1 MKNLAIKLDNLLK
14 KTPNALLCA
23 LGAVVFLLAFY
34 FVSYR
39 TPLSQVW
46 LPTTMN
52 NDEAIYN
59 RQVVSVIE
67 HGGPLGYFGYEEG
80 HAAIGR
86 YNTWGPFLIWA
97 YAIPAFFFGSSVNV
111 VLWCNLLFI
120 TLGIAFFARSAK
132 LNVWQCIVLAGS
144 LFAITIPLRSCVSG
158 ASEALHYLIAFVIV
172 GSAAALRRSGKTGW
186 LIVLAA
192 ACAIETIFR
201 PYALLFWVFPL
212 AAVWGDKRRRTA
224 CLATAGVSFV
234 VAVFAMTKLA
244 AAFFSGTGMD
254 FTGFSLLAQGHP
266 FGAVGYMLTR
276 AGKLLRYAWRDD
288 ILPTLQGPTTYI
300 GGACVTFVIVLAVT
314 LVCFVRDMRRG
325 KPAALKGCALFCS
338 VAVAAVLLTMYNIDP
353 RHMSLV
359 VLMMLGAIVAEDAR
373 PAAVYLPLLLV
384 LLVPLNFQ
392 RGSLPEMNADM
403 AAQME
408 VVERE
413 LTADLADAGS
423 DPWDNTL
430 AYAYDDNVFHGY
442 LYAVPAGMGIE
453 FDKNTYLWDAENP
466 IYSRYVMCGHG
477 TRVEERLQGDGWQP
491 LFETNDLI
499 VYKRP

>member
-14 KTPNALLCA
+14 RPPNALLCA

-67 HGGPLGYFGYEEG
+67 HGGRWATSATRKATPLS
-80 HAAIGR
+80 AATTRGE
-86 YNTWGPFLIWA
+86 PFLIWA

-224 CLATAGVSFV
+224 CLATAGVSFA

-288 ILPTLQGPTTYI
+288 ILPTLQRPRPT
-300 GGACVTFVIVLAVT
+300 
-314 LVCFVRDMRRG
+314 
-325 KPAALKGCALFCS
+325 S
-338 VAVAAVLLTMYNIDP
+338 
-353 RHMSLV
+353 
-359 VLMMLGAIVAEDAR
+359 
-373 PAAVYLPLLLV
+373 
-384 LLVPLNFQ
+384 
-392 RGSLPEMNADM
+392 
-403 AAQME
+403 
-408 VVERE
+408 
-413 LTADLADAGS
+413 AGR
-423 DPWDNTL
+423 
-430 AYAYDDNVFHGY
+430 A
-442 LYAVPAGMGIE
+442 
-453 FDKNTYLWDAENP
+453 
-466 IYSRYVMCGHG
+466 
-477 TRVEERLQGDGWQP
+477 
-491 LFETNDLI
+491 
-499 VYKRP
+499 